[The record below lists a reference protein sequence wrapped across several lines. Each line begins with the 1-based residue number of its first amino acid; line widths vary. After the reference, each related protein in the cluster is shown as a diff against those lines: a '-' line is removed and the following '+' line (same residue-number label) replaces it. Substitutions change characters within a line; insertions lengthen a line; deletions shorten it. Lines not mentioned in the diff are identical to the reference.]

1 MTPTTT
7 LVFGAVAILV
17 VVAWFVFGVID
28 GTRPEPTEPTEKLGP
43 TAPAEDEA
51 STRREH
57 ATTTR

>member
-28 GTRPEPTEPTEKLGP
+28 GTRTEPDHGP
-43 TAPAEDEA
+43 RTDRDPHTDTDP
-51 STRREH
+51 SHQRTGG
-57 ATTTR
+57 

>member
-28 GTRPEPTEPTEKLGP
+28 GTREEPEPALVEATEEKTP
-43 TAPAEDEA
+43 
-51 STRREH
+51 SRTRG
-57 ATTTR
+57 